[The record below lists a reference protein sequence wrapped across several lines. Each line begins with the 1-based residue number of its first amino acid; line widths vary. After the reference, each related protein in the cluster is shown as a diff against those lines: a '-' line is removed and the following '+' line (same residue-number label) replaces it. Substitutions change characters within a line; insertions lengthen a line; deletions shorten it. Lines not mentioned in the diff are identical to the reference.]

1 MAGPARLSLA
11 LDQVHKLEKIVQ
23 MCAWTKRFE
32 IDGQWV
38 DIEEFLA
45 RRYGVTVS
53 HGISEDMAAELDPD
67 TER

>member
-1 MAGPARLSLA
+1 
-11 LDQVHKLEKIVQ
+11 
-23 MCAWTKRFE
+23 MCVWTKRFE